1 MSDLDAEL
9 DAEWI
14 KEEPVMV
21 HTTATRR
28 LEWDAAHRVTLH
40 GGKCRNL
47 HGHRYAAEVTV
58 RGQVPE
64 DGMVLDFGIIK
75 TELGSWIDDNW
86 DHGALLS
93 YRDAE
98 LHDLCDKQG
107 WKVWIM
113 SGEPTAETIAE
124 ELFIQAT
131 NMVDGKGL
139 AVERIRVY
147 ETPNCYAEVVR
158 HD

>member
-1 MSDLDAEL
+1 MSD
-9 DAEWI
+9 
-14 KEEPVMV
+14 EPVKV
-21 HTTATRR
+21 WTQATRR
-28 LEWDAAHRVTLH
+28 IEWDSAHRVTQH

-47 HGHRYAAEVTV
+47 HGHRYAAEVTI

-75 TELGSWIDDNW
+75 RELGGWIDDNW

-93 YRDAE
+93 HRDAE
-98 LHDLCDKQG
+98 LHDLCDKSG

-113 SGEPTAETIAE
+113 AGEPTAETIAE
-124 ELFIQAT
+124 ELFIQASLMT
-131 NMVDGKGL
+131 EGKGL
-139 AVERIRVY
+139 IVEKVRVY

-158 HD
+158 HA